1 MKKIT
6 FLILAVFSCSI
17 ISAQEANKLD
27 ELLERLETYGNA
39 PVKEPANLFT
49 VSERIILQNYFED
62 FYGLKNTNSILAS
75 GDVFGLDLRNDNYGS
90 FPIAG
95 PYNINTL
102 ASISNSIFAGDFADD
117 GNLYAIDNDTKTLIQ
132 IDKMS
137 GSITTM
143 APLTNFSTGHNIT
156 GMSFNESNH
165 TMYVTSTDAT
175 VTTLYTIEASGV
187 MTVVGNTGNSIGI
200 WLAIDKNGN
209 AFMADIGDDNLYSID
224 LTTAAGTLVGPLGIN
239 ISFAQG
245 ADFDPATG
253 NLYMAAYI
261 GGGVNSFC
269 IVDTTTG
276 TATPLGTI
284 NSDNAEV
291 GFMTIE
297 ESLGLEESVFA
308 DDISLLP
315 NPATDFLTI
324 QNKSNINLHNISIF
338 NLTGKRVKDIKL
350 SENTTHIDISD
361 LSPGVYVVEV
371 IGDTT
376 STTQKLII
384 K

>member
-1 MKKIT
+1 
-6 FLILAVFSCSI
+6 
-17 ISAQEANKLD
+17 
-27 ELLERLETYGNA
+27 
-39 PVKEPANLFT
+39 
-49 VSERIILQNYFED
+49 
-62 FYGLKNTNSILAS
+62 
-75 GDVFGLDLRNDNYGS
+75 
-90 FPIAG
+90 
-95 PYNINTL
+95 
-102 ASISNSIFAGDFADD
+102 
-117 GNLYAIDNDTKTLIQ
+117 
-132 IDKMS
+132 
-137 GSITTM
+137 
-143 APLTNFSTGHNIT
+143 
-156 GMSFNESNH
+156 
-165 TMYVTSTDAT
+165 
-175 VTTLYTIEASGV
+175 
-187 MTVVGNTGNSIGI
+187 
-200 WLAIDKNGN
+200 
-209 AFMADIGDDNLYSID
+209 
-224 LTTAAGTLVGPLGIN
+224 
-239 ISFAQG
+239 
-245 ADFDPATG
+245 

>member
-261 GGGVNSFC
+261 GGG
-269 IVDTTTG
+269 
-276 TATPLGTI
+276 
-284 NSDNAEV
+284 
-291 GFMTIE
+291 
-297 ESLGLEESVFA
+297 
-308 DDISLLP
+308 
-315 NPATDFLTI
+315 
-324 QNKSNINLHNISIF
+324 
-338 NLTGKRVKDIKL
+338 
-350 SENTTHIDISD
+350 
-361 LSPGVYVVEV
+361 
-371 IGDTT
+371 
-376 STTQKLII
+376 
-384 K
+384 